1 MKKIIV
7 ALAAASLLLA
17 SCSGDMCKCTT
28 TKGENKVVTKVARP
42 EDGKC
47 SDLETNGKGE
57 IGGISI
63 DTGVKV
69 NCVTI
74 SDSAE

>member
-28 TKGENKVVTKVARP
+28 TKGENKVVTKIQRP

-47 SDLETNGKGE
+47 SDLETDGKSE
-57 IGGISI
+57 IGSVSI

-69 NCVTI
+69 KCVTI
-74 SDSAE
+74 SE